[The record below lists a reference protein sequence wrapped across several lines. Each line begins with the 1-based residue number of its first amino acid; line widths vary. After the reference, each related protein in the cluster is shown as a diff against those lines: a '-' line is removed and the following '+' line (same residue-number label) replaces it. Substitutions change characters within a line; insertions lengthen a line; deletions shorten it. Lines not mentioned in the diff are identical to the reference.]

1 VRLGVLGRAA
11 ILALLAGGLPACSRV
26 HARTEPAGPALDIP
40 VPPPRVVVPAASEP
54 IVVAAPPVEEVPA
67 PPPPPSPAR
76 AAAPRT
82 GKPAPAPP
90 VSTKPPADTGTPP
103 RSLQTTVNL
112 AEAEQQVRSSL
123 ARAAQDLGRI
133 DYRTLGAEAR
143 AQYDIARRFIS
154 QAEGA
159 MKDRNVVFALT
170 LAEKAETLA
179 SLLLDQ

>member
-1 VRLGVLGRAA
+1 MRLGVLGRAA
-11 ILALLAGGLPACSRV
+11 ILALLAGGLPACARV

-40 VPPPRVVVPAASEP
+40 APPPRVVVPAASEP

-82 GKPAPAPP
+82 GKPAPAA
-90 VSTKPPADTGTPP
+90 TAKPSADTGTPP

-154 QAEGA
+154 QAENA